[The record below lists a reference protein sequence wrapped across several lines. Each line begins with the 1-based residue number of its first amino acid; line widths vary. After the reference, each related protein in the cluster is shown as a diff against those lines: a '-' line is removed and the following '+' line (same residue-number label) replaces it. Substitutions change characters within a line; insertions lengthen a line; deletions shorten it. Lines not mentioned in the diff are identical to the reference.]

1 MQGKR
6 KNPKREIWRHFRELW
21 VPKWSEAF
29 RQEVE
34 QRTGSKTFTYRI
46 AVTRVVGDPSGW
58 SIDETIVSNLPG
70 CPVGFLDMEE
80 MWAAILGKLTERPAA
95 SELGRLAQLLKAA
108 RLTD

>member
-1 MQGKR
+1 LQGKR

-29 RQEVE
+29 RHEVE

-58 SIDETIVSNLPG
+58 SADETIAKNLPG
-70 CPVGFLDMEE
+70 CPIGFLDMEK
-80 MWAAILGKLTERPAA
+80 MWTAILGELTERPAA
-95 SELGRLAQLLKAA
+95 SEMGRLAQLLKAA
-108 RLTD
+108 RVAD